1 LDSTRMRA
9 TELPTVPKP
18 KMAMR
23 RWRAEPDLR
32 VCAADA
38 SDGGDELCA

>member
-1 LDSTRMRA
+1 MRA

-23 RWRAEPDLR
+23 KWCALR
-32 VCAADA
+32 GLRGGGADA
-38 SDGGDELCA
+38 SNGNAELSTSGK